1 MNRNEYEHLVEKYLS
16 GAMSPADE
24 QEFFIRV
31 AVDSNLRQTLKAY
44 GIVESA
50 LRKHRESM
58 ASQHLDSRA
67 NLVSLLGI
75 NAGTSAQPAPPR
87 AGGFRW
93 SLAAVAAAALTIG
106 AFVVAPLLEQ
116 KPASPRTGDTF
127 ATSSR
132 RIERPALQP
141 EPQPEP
147 QPALQPEPQPEPAE
161 TTPVADESTHVLPAM
176 PEHRRKVA
184 EERPKIS
191 ARHGSSQPADDSP
204 HVDTQRTHP
213 AGDTLKQ
220 TEPATLAP
228 QTSDQSGAP
237 QEAPVLRRPRIYKPR
252 YTARD
257 TIKIPVKI
265 DMQPK

>member
-67 NLVSLLGI
+67 HLVSLLGI
-75 NAGTSAQPAPPR
+75 NTGTSAQPAPPR

-116 KPASPRTGDTF
+116 KPASPGTGDTF
-127 ATSSR
+127 AAASR
-132 RIERPALQP
+132 RIDRPALQP
-141 EPQPEP
+141 APQPEP
-147 QPALQPEPQPEPAE
+147 PAVSQPAPAE
-161 TTPVADESTHVLPAM
+161 TTPVADESAHVLPAM

-184 EERPKIS
+184 EVRPRIS

-204 HVDTQRTHP
+204 RVDAGRTRP

-220 TEPATLAP
+220 TAPATLAP
-228 QTSDQSGAP
+228 QTSDQSGTP
-237 QEAPVLRRPRIYKPR
+237 QEVPVLRRPRIYKPR